1 MKVSGLNWTILVLL
15 SLIWGSSFILMK
27 RGLVAFSPDQVAAIR
42 MSVACLA
49 SSLIAIRRFR
59 NLEWNSVK
67 YMAVV
72 GLVGSGIPAFLF
84 ATAQTRISSYLAGM
98 LNALTPVFTILIGS
112 IVFRSRFTNRQL
124 WGVLIGFI
132 GASGLVFIRSK
143 GGIQSDL
150 FFTLLIV
157 LATACYGMSVNTVK
171 HRLSGQDTLLISAVG
186 LIIVGIPYGI
196 YLFQTDFLEVLE
208 THPQA
213 AMALTSLVT
222 LSVFGTAL
230 SNLLF
235 FRLVKNAGPLLASAV
250 TYLMPLV
257 ALAWGLIEGEPLH
270 PAHIA
275 AMATILLGV
284 GLINWQGKLNW
295 KKEPKK

>member
-1 MKVSGLNWTILVLL
+1 VKVSGLNWTILVLL

-235 FRLVKNAGPLLASAV
+235 FRLVKNAGPLPSIGSRYSVRNSSGWAS
-250 TYLMPLV
+250 
-257 ALAWGLIEGEPLH
+257 
-270 PAHIA
+270 PATG
-275 AMATILLGV
+275 TIP
-284 GLINWQGKLNW
+284 ISPWISA
-295 KKEPKK
+295 PRR

>member
-1 MKVSGLNWTILVLL
+1 
-15 SLIWGSSFILMK
+15 MK
-27 RGLVAFSPDQVAAIR
+27 RGLTAFSPDQVAAIR

-49 SSLIAIRRFR
+49 SSLIALRRFR
-59 NLEWNSVK
+59 NLEWKYVK

-143 GGIQSDL
+143 GSIQSDL

-196 YLFQTDFLEVLE
+196 YLFQTDFIDILNN
-208 THPQA
+208 HPKA
-213 AMALTSLVT
+213 SMAFTSLIT
-222 LSVFGTAL
+222 LSLFGTAL

-257 ALAWGLIEGEPLH
+257 ALAWGLFEGEPLH

-275 AMATILLGV
+275 AMVTILLGV
-284 GLINWQGKLNW
+284 GLINWQGKLPW
-295 KKEPKK
+295 KKEGERS

>member
-1 MKVSGLNWTILVLL
+1 VKSSGWNWAVLVLL
-15 SLIWGSSFILMK
+15 SLIWGSSFVLMK
-27 RGLVAFSPDQVAAIR
+27 RGLKAFSPDQVAAIR

-49 SSLIAIRRFR
+49 SSLIAIRRFK
-59 NLEWNSVK
+59 NLEWKYVK

-72 GLVGSGIPAFLF
+72 GMVGSGIPAFLF

-112 IVFRSRFTNRQL
+112 ILFQSRFTTRQL

-132 GASGLVFIRSK
+132 GASGLVFIRSQ
-143 GGIQSDL
+143 GSIQSDL

-157 LATACYGMSVNTVK
+157 LATACYGLSVNTVK
-171 HRLSGQDTLLISAVG
+171 HKLSGQDTLLISAIG
-186 LIIVGIPYGI
+186 LIIVGVPYGI
-196 YLFQTDFLEVLE
+196 YLFQTDFIYVLNN
-208 THPQA
+208 HPQA
-213 AMALTSLVT
+213 SMALGSLVT

-257 ALAWGLIEGEPLH
+257 ALAWGVVEGEPLH

-275 AMATILLGV
+275 AMGTILIGV
-284 GLINWQGKLNW
+284 GLINWQGKFYRR
-295 KKEPKK
+295 KPEAK